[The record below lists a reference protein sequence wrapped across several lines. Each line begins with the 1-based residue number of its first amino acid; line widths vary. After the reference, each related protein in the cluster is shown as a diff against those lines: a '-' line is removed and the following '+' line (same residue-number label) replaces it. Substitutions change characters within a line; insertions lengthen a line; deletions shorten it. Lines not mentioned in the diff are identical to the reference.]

1 MTSSNNITQALH
13 FSDILHTRM
22 IGGFLMGVFPLLPH
36 LNWFQITWRPQQII
50 HLKLAAKAKF
60 FTDMKGGC
68 CKNLSG
74 IPLFLHSYLKLRYL
88 TNIQCSSF
96 SAWMW
101 RLQYFSFLNPVPLLL
116 AKICLRC
123 SLTQM
128 HNH

>member
-1 MTSSNNITQALH
+1 MTRFNNTSQALN
-13 FSDILHTRM
+13 FSDLLHTR
-22 IGGFLMGVFPLLPH
+22 IILRFIMGVFPILTFKLH
-36 LNWFQITWRPQQII
+36 GCHKKSYILSWQQ
-50 HLKLAAKAKF
+50 KQNV

-74 IPLFLHSYLKLRYL
+74 IPLFLHSCLKLRYL

>member
-1 MTSSNNITQALH
+1 MTSSNNTSKILL
-13 FSDILHTRM
+13 FSDQPHTQK
-22 IGGFLMGVFPLLPH
+22 IVGFLMCVFPLLPH
-36 LNWFQITWRPQQII
+36 LNWFQITWLPQKIL
-50 HLKLAAKAKF
+50 HLKLATIAKCF
-60 FTDMKGGC
+60 YGHEGWC

-74 IPLFLHSYLKLRYL
+74 IPLFLHSCLKLKL
-88 TNIQCSSF
+88 FTNIQCSSF